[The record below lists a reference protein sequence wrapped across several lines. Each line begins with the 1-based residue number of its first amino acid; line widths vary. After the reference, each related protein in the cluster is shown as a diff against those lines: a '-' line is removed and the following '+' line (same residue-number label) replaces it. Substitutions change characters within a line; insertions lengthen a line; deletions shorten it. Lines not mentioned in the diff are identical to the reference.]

1 MAPMLNTAQVRE
13 ACGQVSDMTIWRWS
27 NDQNVGFPAPVY
39 VNRRRYWRADDI
51 AQWWASRSK

>member
-1 MAPMLNTAQVRE
+1 MSQMMNINQVCE
-13 ACGQVSDMTIWRWS
+13 ACGTVTRMTIHRWLRS
-27 NDQNVGFPAPVY
+27 EQLGFPAPTY